1 MSEYDTLLSQLDF
14 DKKIRDIKNA
24 ASKEEALLQRNDLAQ
39 KISTLQQKAM
49 QEGVRKKIM
58 DAMGFARILN
68 QEIPLSTLEQE
79 EDEDDDDNSESVSKD
94 KCFIV
99 DDVEQGAV
107 SGFLEKQKDGIVLQF
122 SGSDLKTCISRSN
135 FRPSIIRQAL
145 LKTCIFNEDGN
156 ITGYS
161 PENYVNMRKLGLFT
175 DAIIDLKEVLGYFL
189 GNTSVNQFELSK
201 AGDTQILTSSY
212 GLATEGESM
221 SKEAAQAASTVH
233 ARMDYGIYSPQP
245 VGNMPI
251 IKAWLDRRVV
261 PPNIVELSEAT
272 SAVSAAHCQAGQEKT
287 IWKINEIDGFD
298 YTSKYDEIIQSEE
311 WKELFTFPYDE
322 DILEAL
328 SGPLE
333 DLGAHFV
340 KAAIE
345 IQNEGLDDTR
355 TDIEEDD
362 EDYDELDKK
371 ALIKCAIG
379 EFFKK
384 DGIYDT
390 QNDETGEQ
398 LLKNKLTYIFGE
410 SWVRLNVLLDDESG
424 ILNDDD
430 APPLLTIKKVKEITQ
445 QSIVNSE
452 APQTV
457 KNYNSEMIEDASNEL
472 VEQVINQIKLEI
484 ENYIDL
490 SSDEEVQ
497 NSIESFNRTMEDL
510 DSMNCSS
517 ADDHNAAANAVRQLN
532 FDSSRDIANADTL
545 TPEIEIDSDDESGY
559 GNIGVYTP
567 PVNDDDDQYENLIY
581 CAFGKWYGENG
592 NFEQLSKDEA
602 TGNGEQEPTSNDIT
616 NEKMEDF
623 FSKEWIGVLLDR
635 SADSVHGDVGIQEV
649 LAGLVEP
656 PFLNE
661 SKLIS
666 ITESY
671 IRDNTE
677 SESKKTELV
686 TGLTEYSNMQEDPVE
701 EILLSIQNELYVRIN
716 STAREA
722 ARRAAVEAG
731 DNISDDDDNV
741 SYWDDHNDE
750 LLDICKTEID
760 GFTAELV
767 RNQCNSSLFQVDDSF
782 SQMAE
787 AVANNQVN
795 TRRGNRNQSIDLN
808 DPLLT
813 PISSIN
819 SDNDNDSDSLDQ
831 PMTLDEIADQQLE
844 RFVNASPV
852 NFRTPE
858 GGKRRRK
865 RKKKTR
871 KRNNKKNNKK
881 KKKTKRVKFNLKNN
895 EYYTITPKNRIKKN
909 KRKQTRKKRK

>member
-1 MSEYDTLLSQLDF
+1 MSEYDTLLGQLDF
-14 DKKIRDIKNA
+14 DTKIDEIKALKDVN
-24 ASKEEALLQRNDLAQ
+24 KEEALLKRNDLAE
-39 KISTLQQKAM
+39 KIMTLQQKAM
-49 QEGVRKKIM
+49 QEGVRTKIM
-58 DAMGFARILN
+58 DAMGFARRLN
-68 QEIPLSTLEQE
+68 QEVPLVTLEQQ
-79 EDEDDDDNSESVSKD
+79 DDDDEGDSVSQD

-99 DDVEQGAV
+99 DDVEQGSV
-107 SGFLEKQKDGIVLQF
+107 SGYLEKEKDGIVLQF

-135 FRPSIIRQAL
+135 FRQSIIRQAL
-145 LKTCIFNEDGN
+145 LKTCVFNQNGY

-175 DAIIDLKEVLGYFL
+175 DAIIDLREVLGYFL

-201 AGDTQILTSSY
+201 TSDAQILTSSY

-221 SKEAAQAASTVH
+221 TKEVARAGSTVY

-245 VGNMPI
+245 VSNTPI

-287 IWKINEIDGFD
+287 LWKVNEIDGFD
-298 YTSKYDEIIQSEE
+298 YIAKYNELIQSEE

-322 DILEAL
+322 DILAAL

-345 IQNEGLDDTR
+345 IQTEGLDDTR
-355 TDIEEDD
+355 TDIGDEEEDDD

-371 ALIKCAIG
+371 ALINCAIG

-384 DGIYDT
+384 EGIYDT
-390 QNDETGEQ
+390 QNDETGEE
-398 LLKNKLTYIFGE
+398 LLKNKLTYIFGQ
-410 SWVRLNVLLDDESG
+410 SWVRLNVLLQEDVAA
-424 ILNDDD
+424 DD
-430 APPLLTIKKVKEITQ
+430 AIPILTIEKVKEITQ
-445 QSIVNSE
+445 ESIANSE

-457 KNYNSEMIEDASNEL
+457 KNYNEEMIEDASDEL
-472 VEQVINQIKLEI
+472 VGQVIDQIKLEI
-484 ENYIDL
+484 ENYIDFNGN
-490 SSDEEVQ
+490 EEVQ
-497 NSIESFNRTMEDL
+497 NNIESFNRIMEDL

-517 ADDHNAAANAVRQLN
+517 AEDHNAAASAVRQLN
-532 FDSSRDIANADTL
+532 FDSSGDIANVDTS
-545 TPEIEIDSDDESGY
+545 TPDFMPESEDESG
-559 GNIGVYTP
+559 NIGLYTP
-567 PVNDDDDQYENLIY
+567 PGNNDDDQYENLIY

-592 NFEQLSKDEA
+592 NFEQLARQEA
-602 TGNGEQEPTSNDIT
+602 TGDGQEEPTNNDIT
-616 NEKMEDF
+616 NKKMVDI
-623 FSKEWIGVLLDR
+623 FSEEWLAYYKGL
-635 SADSVHGDVGIQEV
+635 IQE
-649 LAGLVEP
+649 LAHVEDP

-661 SKLIS
+661 QTLIS

-671 IRDNTE
+671 IRDSTE
-677 SESKKTELV
+677 NESKKTELV
-686 TGLTEYSNMQEDPVE
+686 TGLTEYSNMQEDPVKEILE
-701 EILLSIQNELYVRIN
+701 EIQDELYNRIN
-716 STAREA
+716 E
-722 ARRAAVEAG
+722 
-731 DNISDDDDNV
+731 NV
-741 SYWDDHNDE
+741 SESQGVSFWVSSQEGSDR

-760 GFTAELV
+760 DFAAELV
-767 RNQCNSSLFQVDDSF
+767 RNNCNSSLFQVDSF

-795 TRRGNRNQSIDLN
+795 TRRGDRNQDVDLI

-819 SDNDNDSDSLDQ
+819 SDIENDSLDQ
-831 PMTLDEIADQQLE
+831 PMSLDRIADQQLD
-844 RFVNASPV
+844 RFVNSSPI
-852 NFRTPE
+852 NFRTPTPE

-865 RKKKTR
+865 KKRKTKKRKKKT
-871 KRNNKKNNKK
+871 KKK
-881 KKKTKRVKFNLKNN
+881 KKKTRRVKFNLKKN
-895 EYYTITPKNRIKKN
+895 EYYTITHKNRVKKS